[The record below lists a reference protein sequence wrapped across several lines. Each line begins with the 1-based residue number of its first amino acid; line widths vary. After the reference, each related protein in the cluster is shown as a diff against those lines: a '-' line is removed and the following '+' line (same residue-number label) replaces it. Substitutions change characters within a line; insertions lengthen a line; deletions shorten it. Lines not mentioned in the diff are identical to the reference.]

1 LLPQIRIAVEV
12 GNALEM
18 RADVLVLKHAQGL
31 YGADRAAFECFQR
44 IGIDLEGR
52 LPGPSSCLLLKS
64 GSAVEADK
72 VLFVGAPTLDHF
84 SYEQIR
90 DFAYRALAT
99 LAREAPETRDVLLTL
114 HGPGY
119 GLDEIEAFESEI
131 AGILDA
137 WKLRDIPP
145 ALERITILERNTG
158 RARRLQASLQ
168 RLLPRGV
175 IQDHSLAPLLS
186 SSAAESL
193 RTAGATRKPL
203 IFVAMPFDQEFDDRF
218 HYGIQGAVNDAGFLC
233 ERADMSSFT
242 GDVMARVKAKIDAA
256 SLVIAELSSANPN
269 VYLEVGYA
277 WGCGKPTVLVVCDE
291 SDLQFNV
298 RGQRC
303 LVYGKSIK
311 RLEGLLR
318 NELQNLRVGI

>member
-1 LLPQIRIAVEV
+1 MP
-12 GNALEM
+12 G
-18 RADVLVLKHAQGL
+18 DVLILKHAQDL
-31 YGADRAAFECFQR
+31 YGADRAAFDSFQR
-44 IGIDLEGR
+44 IGVDLTSA
-52 LPGPSSCLLLKS
+52 LPGPSFCLLTKS
-64 GSAVEADK
+64 QGAVGANS
-72 VLFVGAPTLDHF
+72 VLFVGTPSLEHF

-90 DFAYRALAT
+90 EFGYRALAT
-99 LAREAPETRDVLLTL
+99 LGREAPQVREVLLTI

-119 GLDEIEAFESEI
+119 GLDEIEAFESEV
-131 AGILDA
+131 AGLLDA
-137 WKLRDIPP
+137 FKLHDAP
-145 ALERITILERNTG
+145 ALDRITFVERNEG
-158 RARRLQASLQ
+158 RAQRLQASLD
-168 RLLPRGV
+168 RLLPQGESRSRGA
-175 IQDHSLAPLLS
+175 APTLS

-193 RTAGATRKPL
+193 RTAGSAKKPL
-203 IFVAMPFDQEFDDRF
+203 IFVAMPFAEEFDDRF

-233 ERADMSSFT
+233 ERVDMTSFT
-242 GDVMARVKAKIDAA
+242 GDVMERVKTKIDAA

-291 SDLQFNV
+291 SDLQFDV

-318 NELQNLRVGI
+318 HELENLRAGI